1 VQTSDYRP
9 RPRCRHT
16 ANIVKGQLYVFGGND
31 CELSFNDIWMLYI
44 GVQVPQANLQRD
56 MLTMLESGDFSDVIF
71 IISETRIKAHKCVLA
86 SRSSFFKNM
95 FTVGMRES
103 EESIISVQ
111 DITLATFMKL
121 LEFIYSDQLND
132 LESAEQAID
141 VLVAANK
148 YGLDRLKRLCE
159 KFLVQMID
167 LENVVE
173 LLYLSDMHQAMEL
186 KRMCINFT
194 MQYFDIVTK
203 REDFRKLS
211 KSILLELLQNK

>member
-1 VQTSDYRP
+1 
-9 RPRCRHT
+9 
-16 ANIVKGQLYVFGGND
+16 
-31 CELSFNDIWMLYI
+31 M
-44 GVQVPQANLQRD
+44 PQANLHKD
-56 MLTMLESGDFSDVIF
+56 MLRLLETGEFSDVTF
-71 IISETRIKAHKCVLA
+71 IINETRIKGHKCILA

-111 DITLATFMKL
+111 DISLPTFQKL

-132 LESAEQAID
+132 LENAEQAID

-159 KFLVQMID
+159 KFLVHMID

>member
-1 VQTSDYRP
+1 M
-9 RPRCRHT
+9 
-16 ANIVKGQLYVFGGND
+16 YVFGGND

-44 GVQVPQANLQRD
+44 GVQVPQANLHRD
-56 MLTMLESGDFSDVIF
+56 LLSLLDTGEFSDVTF
-71 IISETRIKAHKCVLA
+71 IINDTRIKGHKCILA
-86 SRSSFFKNM
+86 SRSNFFKNM

-111 DITLATFMKL
+111 DISLPTFMKL

-132 LESAEQAID
+132 IESAEQAIE

-159 KFLVQMID
+159 KFLVQLID

-173 LLYLSDMHQAMEL
+173 LLYLSDMH
-186 KRMCINFT
+186 
-194 MQYFDIVTK
+194 
-203 REDFRKLS
+203 
-211 KSILLELLQNK
+211 

>member
-1 VQTSDYRP
+1 
-9 RPRCRHT
+9 
-16 ANIVKGQLYVFGGND
+16 
-31 CELSFNDIWMLYI
+31 MLYI
-44 GVQVPQANLQRD
+44 GVQVPQAHLHRD
-56 MLTMLESGDFSDVIF
+56 MLQMLEMGEFSDVTF
-71 IISETRIKAHKCVLA
+71 IINETRIKGHKCILA

-111 DITLATFMKL
+111 DINLPTFMKL

-159 KFLVQMID
+159 KFLVQLID

>member
-1 VQTSDYRP
+1 
-9 RPRCRHT
+9 
-16 ANIVKGQLYVFGGND
+16 LYVFGGND

-44 GVQVPQANLQRD
+44 GVQVPQANLHRD
-56 MLTMLESGDFSDVIF
+56 LLSLLDTGEFSDVTF
-71 IISETRIKAHKCVLA
+71 IINDTRIKGHKCILA
-86 SRSSFFKNM
+86 SRSNFFKNM

-111 DITLATFMKL
+111 DISLPTFMKL

-132 LESAEQAID
+132 IESAEQAIE

-159 KFLVQMID
+159 KFLVQLID

-173 LLYLSDMHQAMEL
+173 LLYLSDMH
-186 KRMCINFT
+186 
-194 MQYFDIVTK
+194 
-203 REDFRKLS
+203 
-211 KSILLELLQNK
+211 